1 MLQVKDL
8 HVNYGAVHALNG
20 ISLHVDDGEIV
31 SLIGANGAGK
41 TTTLRTIT
49 GLEKAA
55 SGSVMFDGH
64 DLRKA
69 EPSKII
75 TYKLA
80 HVPEGRHIF
89 PQMTV
94 EENLEMG
101 AYADPA
107 GMEETMKDVYKRF
120 PRLEERRRQLAV
132 VPARQQRR
140 AVVDPVQ
147 HHVGPQQLGGR
158 LVLAARAGA
167 AGAQQALDITG
178 DQVDLHGNVRIQR
191 AASAKDQELS
201 AYMPQL
207 TVLPDDEKAFTEHP
221 VRITR
226 GDASWVTGTGMKV
239 DYQARTYVL
248 ESQARAILES
258 RYAKKTTP

>member
-1 MLQVKDL
+1 MLEVKDL

-107 GMEETMKDVYKRF
+107 GGHPF
-120 PRLEERRRQLAV
+120 RRRA
-132 VPARQQRR
+132 ADAGRR
-140 AVVDPVQ
+140 PRPD
-147 HHVGPQQLGGR
+147 GK
-158 LVLAARAGA
+158 
-167 AGAQQALDITG
+167 AQNDFDG
-178 DQVDLHGNVRIQR
+178 
-191 AASAKDQELS
+191 
-201 AYMPQL
+201 
-207 TVLPDDEKAFTEHP
+207 
-221 VRITR
+221 
-226 GDASWVTGTGMKV
+226 
-239 DYQARTYVL
+239 
-248 ESQARAILES
+248 
-258 RYAKKTTP
+258 

>member
-1 MLQVKDL
+1 MLEVKDL

-55 SGSVMFDGH
+55 SGSVMFDGY

-101 AYADPA
+101 AYAD
-107 GMEETMKDVYKRF
+107 
-120 PRLEERRRQLAV
+120 
-132 VPARQQRR
+132 
-140 AVVDPVQ
+140 
-147 HHVGPQQLGGR
+147 GR
-158 LVLAARAGA
+158 DGR
-167 AGAQQALDITG
+167 
-178 DQVDLHGNVRIQR
+178 
-191 AASAKDQELS
+191 
-201 AYMPQL
+201 
-207 TVLPDDEKAFTEHP
+207 DDEGC
-221 VRITR
+221 V
-226 GDASWVTGTGMKV
+226 
-239 DYQARTYVL
+239 
-248 ESQARAILES
+248 
-258 RYAKKTTP
+258 

>member
-1 MLQVKDL
+1 MLEVKDL

-41 TTTLRTIT
+41 TTPLRTIT

-120 PRLEERRRQLAV
+120 PRLEERRRQLAGTLSGGESFKTALALALSLADV
-132 VPARQQRR
+132 VQMYAGGVVIDTMFIDEGFGSLDAESLDS
-140 AVVDPVQ
+140 AVEALLS
-147 HHVGPQQLGGR
+147 LGNDGR
-158 LVLAARAGA
+158 LVGIISHL
-167 AGAQQALDITG
+167 
-178 DQVDLHGNVRIQR
+178 
-191 AASAKDQELS
+191 
-201 AYMPQL
+201 PQL
-207 TVLPDDEKAFTEHP
+207 KEQIPSQIQVKTGRNGSTIQILP
-221 VRITR
+221 
-226 GDASWVTGTGMKV
+226 
-239 DYQARTYVL
+239 
-248 ESQARAILES
+248 
-258 RYAKKTTP
+258 